1 MSERYGTPDVL
12 LDLHLDLGEGPS
24 WDAASG
30 RLSFVD
36 ILAGHVYVATAERV
50 IDVLD
55 AGAHVGAALPAA
67 GGGFLL
73 ARRDGFVLLG
83 DDGTL
88 EPLSLPLVD
97 VPDLRFND
105 AKCDVTGRAW
115 AGTMPYEAAPGRA
128 AIYRLADGRAE
139 VVVTGLD
146 QANGLGWSPDART
159 MYVIDTRTARL
170 DAFDFDAATGSVGA
184 RRTIVDLAG
193 ESGVPDGLC
202 VDAEGCLWIAMWD
215 GSEVRRH
222 GPDGRLIGS
231 ITMPVSQPTSC
242 CFMNDVLVI
251 TSAAHDL
258 APDELARQPHAG
270 AVFAIRTGVSG
281 PAATAWVRT

>member
-1 MSERYGTPDVL
+1 MSERYGSPDVL
-12 LDLHLDLGEGPS
+12 LNLHLDLGEGPS
-24 WDAASG
+24 WDATG

-36 ILAGHVYVATAERV
+36 ILAGHVYVATPERV

-73 ARRDGFVLLG
+73 ARRDGFVALG

-88 EPLSLPLVD
+88 EPLALALWD

-115 AGTMPYEAAPGRA
+115 AGTMPYEEAPGRA
-128 AIYRLADGRAE
+128 AIYRLGDGQAE
-139 VVVTGLD
+139 AVVTGLG

-170 DAFDFDAATGSVGA
+170 DAFDFDAAAGSVGA
-184 RRTIVDLAG
+184 RRTLVDLAG
-193 ESGVPDGLC
+193 EAGVPAGLC
-202 VDAEGCLWIAMWD
+202 VDADGCLWIAMWG

-222 GPDGRLIGS
+222 GPDGRLLGAIP
-231 ITMPVSQPTSC
+231 MPVSRPTSC
-242 CFMNDVLVI
+242 CFIGDVLVI
-251 TSAAHDL
+251 TSAAHEL
-258 APDELARQPHAG
+258 VPDDLARQPHAG
-270 AVFAIRTGVSG
+270 AVFAIRTGASG
-281 PAATAWVRT
+281 PPVTPWVRT